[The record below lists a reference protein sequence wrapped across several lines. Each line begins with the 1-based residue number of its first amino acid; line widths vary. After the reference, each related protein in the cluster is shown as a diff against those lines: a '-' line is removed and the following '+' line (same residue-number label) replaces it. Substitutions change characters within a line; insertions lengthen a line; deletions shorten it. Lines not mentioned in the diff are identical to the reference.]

1 MPHPQAVL
9 FDFGGVLVR
18 TESQASRRQW
28 EARLGLAPG
37 ALSGVVFDSETAR
50 RATLGELPVE
60 AVWAAVAERFSLDA
74 EATAAL
80 RQDFFAG
87 DRLDETLVALVKS
100 LRPHYRTAILSNAW
114 GGARQAFSDIY
125 GLHNAVDDM
134 IISAEVGL
142 AKPDARIYHLAARRL
157 GVPPEAAVLVD
168 DFVENV
174 EGARAAGLQA
184 IRFTPDLDLR
194 AALVEAG
201 VEV

>member
-18 TESQASRRQW
+18 TESQA
-28 EARLGLAPG
+28 RLGG
-37 ALSGVVFDSETAR
+37 
-50 RATLGELPVE
+50 LPVE
-60 AVWAAVAERFSLDA
+60 AVWAAVAERFGLDA

-134 IISAEVGL
+134 
-142 AKPDARIYHLAARRL
+142 
-157 GVPPEAAVLVD
+157 
-168 DFVENV
+168 
-174 EGARAAGLQA
+174 
-184 IRFTPDLDLR
+184 
-194 AALVEAG
+194 
-201 VEV
+201 

>member
-60 AVWAAVAERFSLDA
+60 AVWAAVAERFGLDA